1 MSTQSS
7 ATAQRS
13 NAAASAANV
22 EGFALSRQC
31 ACGQHSVGG
40 AECTSCRQ
48 GGALLQR
55 YPNGRTGG
63 ADRAMPLVERVLG
76 SAGQPLNA
84 TFRRQTERAFDNV
97 LSLIPAHPTNLD
109 GDRLEVGPADDRYE
123 AEARRLAESIAHFRD
138 TSHAGDFSPTLAH
151 DFSDVRVHTGALAE
165 SAAAMLGARAFTV
178 GRDIVFGAGE
188 YDPASSRGRSLLAH
202 ELTHVVQQSGVPSR
216 RVQRATAWES
226 FGRTLRDIVLFIP
239 SLFGLEFGYSDSE
252 LQEYLT
258 SITAHDHTDGGYYS
272 DNKARALVERWKTGN
287 SPFQLNLRQKELLI
301 QEMQEGIVTDGDRR
315 GIVNILH
322 KSAEDGIDLDQLFGG
337 GKVDLN
343 SMMRDIGKEKFDEW
357 FLAQYFQP
365 ADAPIAKSIL
375 DDMFATREGQLDF
388 ANLSELHDEVFKR
401 MRTAQL
407 LKESQGK
414 NAAGETGF
422 DYPENV
428 KAKHHCAVFFPPAPG
443 TVGNIRNTR
452 VNKAARRFWT
462 DAVFASPDFLYSFE
476 LTPDGRNNAFDAL
489 ASLFTPQRSI
499 CDQTLIHCDYLITV
513 VEFRAYAESL
523 GRARFDNLVKSGAI
537 AMVLTYTGFPKDP
550 GRAAKSPK
558 VFGYQ
563 WMVPASKEDL
573 VIGDHVI
580 FFNHLAFDGLN
591 ETVLSPWRLENAI
604 LVDKNSEGKDLFE
617 GHGEGPDT
625 EHDMLKALAG
635 AYNEL
640 AKPAHELALRV
651 DAGDALMADLT
662 RRYPA
667 VDKVDNRWVVKD
679 PARNDPRRRGKVYAL
694 RTADTS
700 NPENDPELPGL
711 RDPGDMKRMAMVERP
726 IESRRLPP
734 PTP

>member
-1 MSTQSS
+1 
-7 ATAQRS
+7 
-13 NAAASAANV
+13 
-22 EGFALSRQC
+22 
-31 ACGQHSVGG
+31 
-40 AECTSCRQ
+40 
-48 GGALLQR
+48 
-55 YPNGRTGG
+55 
-63 ADRAMPLVERVLG
+63 
-76 SAGQPLNA
+76 
-84 TFRRQTERAFDNV
+84 
-97 LSLIPAHPTNLD
+97 
-109 GDRLEVGPADDRYE
+109 
-123 AEARRLAESIAHFRD
+123 
-138 TSHAGDFSPTLAH
+138 
-151 DFSDVRVHTGALAE
+151 
-165 SAAAMLGARAFTV
+165 
-178 GRDIVFGAGE
+178 
-188 YDPASSRGRSLLAH
+188 
-202 ELTHVVQQSGVPSR
+202 
-216 RVQRATAWES
+216 
-226 FGRTLRDIVLFIP
+226 
-239 SLFGLEFGYSDSE
+239 
-252 LQEYLT
+252 
-258 SITAHDHTDGGYYS
+258 
-272 DNKARALVERWKTGN
+272 
-287 SPFQLNLRQKELLI
+287 
-301 QEMQEGIVTDGDRR
+301 
-315 GIVNILH
+315 
-322 KSAEDGIDLDQLFGG
+322 
-337 GKVDLN
+337 
-343 SMMRDIGKEKFDEW
+343 
-357 FLAQYFQP
+357 
-365 ADAPIAKSIL
+365 
-375 DDMFATREGQLDF
+375 
-388 ANLSELHDEVFKR
+388 
-401 MRTAQL
+401 
-407 LKESQGK
+407 
-414 NAAGETGF
+414 
-422 DYPENV
+422 
-428 KAKHHCAVFFPPAPG
+428 VFFPPAPG